1 MNITKLL
8 EFEEGFRST
17 PYYCSGGFPT
27 IGIGWRI
34 GERAQPLHDFKM
46 MHIFKAA
53 AYAQLEFEI
62 ASIIA
67 KLENFIP
74 SFKDLS
80 EARQCVLISMA
91 YQMGVAGLFKFK
103 KMLAAI
109 ESKCWND
116 ASAEGLDSRWA
127 RQTPERANRQMKTL
141 LLGDWSA
148 YGELSA

>member
-1 MNITKLL
+1 MNISKLL

-17 PYYCSGGFPT
+17 PYYCSEGFPT

-46 MHIFKAA
+46 MHICKAA

-67 KLENFIP
+67 KLESFIP

-80 EARQCVLISMA
+80 EPRQAVLISMT
-91 YQMGVAGLFKFK
+91 YQMGISGLMKFK

-109 ESKCWND
+109 DYLDWD
-116 ASAEGLDSRWA
+116 AAAAEGLNSKWA
-127 RQTPERANRQMKTL
+127 RQTPERAKRQMEVL
-141 LLGDWSA
+141 FSGDWSE
-148 YGELSA
+148 YEC